1 MSSRSRIRSDRRPLR
16 AAVLLLA
23 LAAAQCFGPA
33 PALAAIPLPVAAVLT
48 AGPQTLLVVDL
59 SASAGAGSRSVSVTR
74 DGAAQPATLIPVVS
88 ADLAVT
94 LVVDAS
100 RAGAATLPA
109 WLSAGARFVLEAP
122 GRSQSAVIVATSPAA
137 VIAGPQRGATE
148 IVRALSTVRAR
159 GDRDTAAALTLAT
172 RQFPATPPGR
182 RVVVLYTTATDAGG
196 EPATALGA
204 RFRSTGT
211 ILVVV
216 GTADADPY
224 WADAAAAT
232 GGFFS
237 PAGSPVVV
245 PALDQVQTTLRG
257 RYLVQFPTPPSL
269 PELVTARVKA
279 GALTLTGDAVIPA
292 PPAAPAPPARARPGW
307 WRIAVPAA
315 LIAALAAIAMAA
327 VIPLRRRS
335 RQSQVTKSAQPPEP
349 APEPDPRPEPPVAA
363 AVAVARGRA
372 SVPGTVARGRA
383 AVPSS
388 TPKQNI
394 DPQAGNAE

>member
-1 MSSRSRIRSDRRPLR
+1 MSSPSRIRSERRPLR

-48 AGPQTLLVVDL
+48 TGSQTLLVVDL
-59 SASAGAGSRSVSVTR
+59 SAGAGAGSRTVSVTR
-74 DGAAQPATLIPVVS
+74 DGVAQPATLIPVVS

-122 GRSQSAVIVATSPAA
+122 GRSQSAVIVGTTPAA
-137 VIAGPQRGATE
+137 VIAGPQRGASE

-182 RVVVLYTTATDAGG
+182 RVVVLYTTAADAGG
-196 EPATALGA
+196 EPAAALGA

-216 GTADADPY
+216 GTAGADPY

-257 RYLVQFPTPPSL
+257 RYLVQFPTPPTL
-269 PELVTARVKA
+269 PGLVTVRVKA
-279 GALTLTGDAVIPA
+279 GTLTLTGDALIPA
-292 PPAAPAPPARARPGW
+292 PPAAPAQPARARPGW
-307 WRIAVPAA
+307 WWIALPVA
-315 LIAALAAIAMAA
+315 LIAVLAAIAMVA
-327 VIPLRRRS
+327 VVPLRRRS
-335 RQSQVTKSAQPPEP
+335 RRAHAHKSAQPPEP
-349 APEPDPRPEPPVAA
+349 EAEPAA
-363 AVAVARGRA
+363 AAAVARGRA
-372 SVPGTVARGRA
+372 TVPGTAPGTAPGTVARGRA
-383 AVPSS
+383 AVPGNI
-388 TPKQNI
+388 PKQTT
-394 DPQAGNAE
+394 DP